1 MGGDLGLTALLV
13 EMESRPWWE
22 DTGKRLPQ
30 VPSSTWQGA
39 QIKAAWLGQAAPEVH
54 VAVVDPTSHQLPHPP
69 TA

>member
-1 MGGDLGLTALLV
+1 MGRSPA
-13 EMESRPWWE
+13 ESWRWRADPGGK
-22 DTGKRLPQ
+22 TQGKRLPQ
-30 VPSSTWQGA
+30 VPSSAWQGA